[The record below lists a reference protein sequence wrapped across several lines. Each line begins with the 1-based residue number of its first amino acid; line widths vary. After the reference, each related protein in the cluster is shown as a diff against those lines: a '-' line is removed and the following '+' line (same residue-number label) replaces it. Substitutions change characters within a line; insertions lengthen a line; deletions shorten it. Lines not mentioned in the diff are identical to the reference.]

1 MASQLRPAAAVWLE
15 SAGSLAAELLLWL
28 AGMWA
33 GALLS
38 GRVEA
43 GPSEV
48 RDVGLAVRTAEPSE
62 RWSVV
67 AVAVE

>member
-1 MASQLRPAAAVWLE
+1 MVRLE
-15 SAGSLAAELLLWL
+15 SDGSLAAELLLWL

-33 GALLS
+33 GALAH

-48 RDVGLAVRTAEPSE
+48 LDIELAVRSAEPPE
-62 RWSVV
+62 RWLVLV
-67 AVAVE
+67 AE

>member
-1 MASQLRPAAAVWLE
+1 MASPLRPAAAVWLE

-33 GALLS
+33 VALAH

-48 RDVGLAVRTAEPSE
+48 LDIELAVRSAEPSE
-62 RWSVV
+62 RWLVVV
-67 AVAVE
+67 AE